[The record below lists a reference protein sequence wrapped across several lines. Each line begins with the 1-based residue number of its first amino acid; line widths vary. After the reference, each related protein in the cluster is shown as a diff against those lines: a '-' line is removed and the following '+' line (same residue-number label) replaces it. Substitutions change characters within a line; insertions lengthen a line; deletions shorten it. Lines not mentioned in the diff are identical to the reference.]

1 MKEFL
6 ETYLQHQE
14 DIEYF
19 LQESLKNIGNLSL
32 HKKSDFKHLYNL
44 FPSLE
49 LVYIVDKNTK
59 IQISDNFYRYKS
71 DPNAKNKE
79 RSHLISK
86 LHFKE
91 SNIAFS
97 KPYISSATRSNCVT
111 VTIKEGD
118 EIFFLDFQI
127 EILLQKLNLIEL
139 NKPFHSVTK
148 GFYILAGFSMMILS
162 IITIIFSLWDF
173 SLYLFSKHDLALE
186 MIFKPIIAL
195 TLSIAIFDLAKTIL
209 EQEVFFKSYSKNSRV
224 ETKILTK
231 FLTTIIIALS
241 IEALIVV
248 FKIAINDYDKMVNA
262 FYLIAGIA
270 LILISLTVFIHYSS
284 KKYKSS
290 SIQDETAS
298 K

>member
-1 MKEFL
+1 MKEFF
-6 ETYLQHQE
+6 ETYIQNQE

-19 LQESLKNIGNLSL
+19 LQESLKNLGNLSN
-32 HKKSDFKHLYNL
+32 HKKNDFKQLYTI

-49 LVYIVDKNTK
+49 LVYIVSKDTK
-59 IQISDNFYRYKS
+59 IQTSSNFYRYKM
-71 DPNAKNKE
+71 DENGKE
-79 RSHLISK
+79 KDRSHLISK

-97 KPYISSATRSNCVT
+97 KPYISSATRNNCVT
-111 VTIKEGD
+111 VTIKEGED
-118 EIFFLDFQI
+118 IFFLDFQI
-127 EILLQKLNLIEL
+127 DILLQKLNLIEL

-148 GFYILAGFSMMILS
+148 GFYILAGFSMIILS
-162 IITIIFSLWDF
+162 IITILF
-173 SLYLFSKHDLALE
+173 SLYDFVSYLFSSHELSLE

-209 EQEVFFKSYSKNSRV
+209 EQEVFFKSYSKNSKV

-248 FKIAINDYDKMVNA
+248 FKIAINDYDQMINA

-270 LILISLTVFIHYSS
+270 LILISLTVFIYYST
-284 KKYKSS
+284 KKQKQLS
-290 SIQDETAS
+290 E
-298 K
+298 

>member
-1 MKEFL
+1 MKEFF
-6 ETYLQHQE
+6 ETYIQHQD

-19 LQESLKNIGNLSL
+19 LQESLRNIGNLSI
-32 HKKSDFKHLYNL
+32 HKKNNFRQLYKT

-49 LVYIVDKNTK
+49 LVYIINKETK
-59 IQISDNFYRYKS
+59 IQTSSNFYRYKI
-71 DPNAKNKE
+71 DENAKNKD

-91 SNIAFS
+91 SNMAFS
-97 KPYISSATRSNCVT
+97 KPYISSATRSTCVT
-111 VTIKEGD
+111 VTIKEGE

-127 EILLQKLNLIEL
+127 DVLLQKLNLIEL
-139 NKPFHSVTK
+139 NKPFHGLTK
-148 GFYILAGFSMMILS
+148 AFYIVAGFSMIILALA
-162 IITIIFSLWDF
+162 TIVF
-173 SLYLFSKHDLALE
+173 SLYDFILYIFSKHDLVLE
-186 MIFKPIIAL
+186 MVFKPIIAL

-224 ETKILTK
+224 ETKLLTK

-248 FKIAINDYDKMVNA
+248 FKIAINDYDKMINA

-270 LILISLTVFIHYSS
+270 SILISLTIFIYYSS
-284 KKYKSS
+284 KRYK
-290 SIQDETAS
+290 QTPNENT
-298 K
+298 KV

>member
-1 MKEFL
+1 MKEFF
-6 ETYLQHQE
+6 ETYNQHQE

-19 LQESLKNIGNLSL
+19 LQESLKNTGSLSN
-32 HKKSDFKHLYNL
+32 HKKNDFKQLYKI

-49 LVYIVDKNTK
+49 LVYIIDKHTK
-59 IQISDNFYRYKS
+59 VQTSNNFYRYKI
-71 DPNAKNKE
+71 DENAKNKD

-86 LHFKE
+86 LHFTD

-97 KPYISSATRSNCVT
+97 KPYISSATRSTCVT
-111 VTIKEGD
+111 VTIKEEN
-118 EIFFLDFQI
+118 EIFFLDFRI
-127 EILLQKLNLIEL
+127 DILLQKLNLIEL

-148 GFYILAGFSMMILS
+148 GFYVIAGFSMIVLS
-162 IITIIFSLWDF
+162 ILTIFF
-173 SLYLFSKHDLALE
+173 SLYDFMLYIFSNHDLSLE
-186 MIFKPIIAL
+186 MIFKPIISL

-248 FKIAINDYDKMVNA
+248 FKIAINDYVQMVNA

-270 LILISLTVFIHYSS
+270 LILVSLTIFIYFSQ
-284 KKYKSS
+284 KKY
-290 SIQDETAS
+290 IQS
-298 K
+298 

>member
-1 MKEFL
+1 MKEFF
-6 ETYLQHQE
+6 ETYIQNQE

-19 LQESLKNIGNLSL
+19 LQESLKNLGNLSN
-32 HKKSDFKHLYNL
+32 HKKNDFKQLYTI

-49 LVYIVDKNTK
+49 LVYIVSKDTK
-59 IQISDNFYRYKS
+59 IQTSSNFYRYKM
-71 DPNAKNKE
+71 DENGKNKD

-97 KPYISSATRSNCVT
+97 KPYISSATRNNCVT
-111 VTIKEGD
+111 VTIKEGED
-118 EIFFLDFQI
+118 IFFLDFQI
-127 EILLQKLNLIEL
+127 DILLQKLNLIEL

-148 GFYILAGFSMMILS
+148 GFYILAGFSMIILS
-162 IITIIFSLWDF
+162 IITILF
-173 SLYLFSKHDLALE
+173 SLYDFVAYLFSSNELSLE

-209 EQEVFFKSYSKNSRV
+209 EQEVFFKSYSKNSKV

-248 FKIAINDYDKMVNA
+248 FKIAINDYDQMINA

-270 LILISLTVFIHYSS
+270 LILISLTIFIYYSS
-284 KKYKSS
+284 KKQKQLS
-290 SIQDETAS
+290 E
-298 K
+298 

>member
-1 MKEFL
+1 MKEFF
-6 ETYLQHQE
+6 ETYIQNQE

-19 LQESLKNIGNLSL
+19 LQESLKNLGNLSN
-32 HKKSDFKHLYNL
+32 HKKNNFTQLYKI

-49 LVYIVDKNTK
+49 LVYIVNKDNK
-59 IQISDNFYRYKS
+59 IQNSPNFYR
-71 DPNAKNKE
+71 NKE
-79 RSHLISK
+79 DSCGKDKDRSHLISK

-111 VTIKEGD
+111 VTIKEGE

-127 EILLQKLNLIEL
+127 DILLQKLNLIEL
-139 NKPFHSVTK
+139 NKPFHSITK
-148 GFYILAGFSMMILS
+148 GFYILAGFTMIILS
-162 IITIIFSLWDF
+162 VITILFSIYDF
-173 SLYLFSKHDLALE
+173 IAYLFVTNDISLE

-209 EQEVFFKSYSKNSRV
+209 EQEVFFKSYSKNSKV

-248 FKIAINDYDKMVNA
+248 FKIAINNYDQMLSA

-270 LILISLTVFIHYSS
+270 LILLSLTVFIYYST
-284 KKYKSS
+284 KKQK
-290 SIQDETAS
+290 QLTE
-298 K
+298 

>member
-1 MKEFL
+1 MKEFF
-6 ETYLQHQE
+6 ETYNQHQE

-19 LQESLKNIGNLSL
+19 LQESLKNIGGLSN
-32 HKKSDFKHLYNL
+32 HKKNDFKQLYKI

-49 LVYIVDKNTK
+49 LVYIIDKHTK
-59 IQISDNFYRYKS
+59 IQTSNNFYRYKI
-71 DPNAKNKE
+71 DENAKNKD

-86 LHFKE
+86 LHFTD
-91 SNIAFS
+91 SNMAFS
-97 KPYISSATRSNCVT
+97 KPYISSATRSTCVT
-111 VTIKEGD
+111 VTIKEEN
-118 EIFFLDFQI
+118 EIFFLDFRI
-127 EILLQKLNLIEL
+127 DILLQKLNLIEL

-148 GFYILAGFSMMILS
+148 GFYVIAGFSMIVLS
-162 IITIIFSLWDF
+162 ILTIFF
-173 SLYLFSKHDLALE
+173 SLYDFMLYIFSNHDLSLE
-186 MIFKPIIAL
+186 MIFKPIISL

-248 FKIAINDYDKMVNA
+248 FKIAINDYVQMVNA

-270 LILISLTVFIHYSS
+270 LILVSLTIFIYFSQ
-284 KKYKSS
+284 KKY
-290 SIQDETAS
+290 IQS
-298 K
+298 

>member
-1 MKEFL
+1 MKEFF
-6 ETYLQHQE
+6 ETYIQHQE

-19 LQESLKNIGNLSL
+19 LQESLKNLGNLSN
-32 HKKSDFKHLYNL
+32 HKKNNFAQLYKI

-49 LVYIVDKNTK
+49 LVYIVNKENK
-59 IQISDNFYRYKS
+59 IQNSSNFYRNKQDS
-71 DPNAKNKE
+71 NAKDKD

-86 LHFKE
+86 LHFKD

-127 EILLQKLNLIEL
+127 DILLQKLNLIEL
-139 NKPFHSVTK
+139 NKPFHSITK
-148 GFYILAGFSMMILS
+148 GFYILSGFTMIILS
-162 IITIIFSLWDF
+162 IITILFSIYDF
-173 SLYLFSKHDLALE
+173 LAYLFVAKDISLE

-209 EQEVFFKSYSKNSRV
+209 EQEVFFKSYSKNSKV

-248 FKIAINDYDKMVNA
+248 FKIAINNYDQMLSA

-270 LILISLTVFIHYSS
+270 LILISLTVFIYYST
-284 KKYKSS
+284 KKQKQ
-290 SIQDETAS
+290 IAE
-298 K
+298 

>member
-1 MKEFL
+1 MKEFI
-6 ETYLQHQE
+6 ETYIQHQE

-19 LQESLKNIGNLSL
+19 VQESLKNFGKLSNQ
-32 HKKSDFKHLYNL
+32 KKNQFNQLYNT

-59 IQISDNFYRYKS
+59 IQISDNFYRYTS
-71 DPNAKNKE
+71 DSNGKNKD

-86 LHFKE
+86 LHFTE

-127 EILLQKLNLIEL
+127 DILLQRLNLIEL
-139 NKPFHSVTK
+139 NKPFHSITK
-148 GFYILAGFSMMILS
+148 SFYILSGFSMMILS
-162 IITIIFSLWDF
+162 IFTILF
-173 SLYLFSKHDLALE
+173 SLYDFVKYIFFSHEMSLE

-209 EQEVFFKSYSKNSRV
+209 EQEVFFKSYSKNSKV

-248 FKIAINDYDKMVNA
+248 FKIAINNYDQMINA

-270 LILISLTVFIHYSS
+270 LILISLTVFIYFSS
-284 KKYKSS
+284 KRYKQSS
-290 SIQDETAS
+290 SSQE
-298 K
+298 

>member
-1 MKEFL
+1 MKEFF
-6 ETYLQHQE
+6 ETYIEHQE
-14 DIEYF
+14 DIQYF
-19 LQESLKNIGNLSL
+19 WQDSLRNSGILAN
-32 HKKSDFKHLYNL
+32 HKKNNFAQLYKI

-49 LVYIVDKNTK
+49 LVYIVNKDTK
-59 IQISDNFYRYKS
+59 IQTSQNFYRYKI
-71 DPNAKNKE
+71 DDNAKGKD

-97 KPYISSATRSNCVT
+97 KPYISSATSSNCVT

-127 EILLQKLNLIEL
+127 DILLQKLNLIEL
-139 NKPFHSVTK
+139 NKPFHGITK
-148 GFYILAGFSMMILS
+148 VFYIVAGFSMIILS
-162 IITIIFSLWDF
+162 LLTIVF
-173 SLYLFSKHDLALE
+173 SLYDFVAYLLSNHDLSLE

-209 EQEVFFKSYSKNSRV
+209 EQEVFFKSYSKNSKL

-248 FKIAINDYDKMVNA
+248 FKIAINDYVQMINA

-270 LILISLTVFIHYSS
+270 LILISLTIFIYYSS
-284 KKYKSS
+284 KKDLP
-290 SIQDETAS
+290 IQ
-298 K
+298 

>member
-1 MKEFL
+1 MKEFF
-6 ETYLQHQE
+6 ETYVEHQE

-19 LQESLKNIGNLSL
+19 LQESLKNLGNLTN
-32 HKKSDFKHLYNL
+32 HKKNDFAQLYSI

-49 LVYIVDKNTK
+49 LVYIVSKDTK
-59 IQISDNFYRYKS
+59 IQTSSNFYRYKQDS
-71 DPNAKNKE
+71 NGKDKD

-111 VTIKEGD
+111 VTIKEGED
-118 EIFFLDFQI
+118 IFFLDFQI
-127 EILLQKLNLIEL
+127 DILLQKLNLIEL
-139 NKPFHSVTK
+139 NKPFHSITK
-148 GFYILAGFSMMILS
+148 GFYILAGFTMIILS
-162 IITIIFSLWDF
+162 VITILFSIYDF
-173 SLYLFSKHDLALE
+173 VSYLFSSNDLSLE

-209 EQEVFFKSYSKNSRV
+209 EQEVFYKSYSKNSKV

-248 FKIAINDYDKMVNA
+248 FKIAINDYDQMINA

-270 LILISLTVFIHYSS
+270 LILISLTVFIYYST
-284 KKYKSS
+284 KKQKQ
-290 SIQDETAS
+290 ILE
-298 K
+298 

>member
-1 MKEFL
+1 MKEFF
-6 ETYLQHQE
+6 ETYIQNQE

-19 LQESLKNIGNLSL
+19 LQESLKNLGNLSN
-32 HKKSDFKHLYNL
+32 HKKNDFKQLYTI

-49 LVYIVDKNTK
+49 LVYIVSKDTK
-59 IQISDNFYRYKS
+59 IQTSSNFYRYKM
-71 DPNAKNKE
+71 DENGKE
-79 RSHLISK
+79 KDRSHLISK

-97 KPYISSATRSNCVT
+97 KPYISSATRNNCVT
-111 VTIKEGD
+111 VTIKEGED
-118 EIFFLDFQI
+118 IFFLDFQI
-127 EILLQKLNLIEL
+127 DILLQKLNLIEL

-148 GFYILAGFSMMILS
+148 GFYILAGFSMIILS
-162 IITIIFSLWDF
+162 IITILF
-173 SLYLFSKHDLALE
+173 SLYDFVAYLFSSHELSLE

-209 EQEVFFKSYSKNSRV
+209 EQEVFFKSYSKNSKV

-248 FKIAINDYDKMVNA
+248 FKIAINDYDQMINA

-270 LILISLTVFIHYSS
+270 LILISLTIFIYYSS
-284 KKYKSS
+284 KKQKQLS
-290 SIQDETAS
+290 E
-298 K
+298 

>member
-1 MKEFL
+1 MREFF

-19 LQESLKNIGNLSL
+19 LQESLKNLGNLSN
-32 HKKSDFKHLYNL
+32 HKKNNFKQLYKI

-49 LVYIVDKNTK
+49 LVYIINKDTK
-59 IQISDNFYRYKS
+59 IQTSQNFYRYKS
-71 DPNAKNKE
+71 DENAKDKD

-111 VTIKEGD
+111 VSIKEGD
-118 EIFFLDFQI
+118 DIFFLDFQI
-127 EILLQKLNLIEL
+127 DILLQKLNLVEL
-139 NKPFHSVTK
+139 NKPFHSITK
-148 GFYILAGFSMMILS
+148 AFYILAGFSMIILS
-162 IITIIFSLWDF
+162 MITIIFSLYDF
-173 SLYLFSKHDLALE
+173 SIYLFSKHDLSLE

-209 EQEVFFKSYSKNSRV
+209 EQEVFFKSYAKNSKV

-248 FKIAINDYDKMVNA
+248 FKIAINDYVQMINA

-270 LILISLTVFIHYSS
+270 LILLSLTIFIYFS
-284 KKYKSS
+284 
-290 SIQDETAS
+290 QRRTR
-298 K
+298 

>member
-1 MKEFL
+1 MKEFF
-6 ETYLQHQE
+6 ETYIQHQE

-19 LQESLKNIGNLSL
+19 LQESLKNSGDLSN
-32 HKKSDFKHLYNL
+32 HKKIDFKQLYKI
-44 FPSLE
+44 FPYLE
-49 LVYIVDKNTK
+49 LIYIVNKDTK
-59 IQISDNFYRYKS
+59 IQTSNNFYKYKI
-71 DPNAKNKE
+71 DENAMGKD

-97 KPYISSATRSNCVT
+97 PPYISSATSSNCVT
-111 VTIKEGD
+111 VSIKEGD

-127 EILLQKLNLIEL
+127 DILLQKLNLIEL
-139 NKPFHSVTK
+139 NKPFHSITK
-148 GFYILAGFSMMILS
+148 AFYIIAGFSMMVLAL
-162 IITIIFSLWDF
+162 ITIIFSLYDF
-173 SLYLFSKHDLALE
+173 IAYLFSIHDLSLE

-209 EQEVFFKSYSKNSRV
+209 EQEVFFKSYSKNSKL

-248 FKIAINDYDKMVNA
+248 FKIAINDYDQMINA

-270 LILISLTVFIHYSS
+270 LILISLTVFIYYST
-284 KKYKSS
+284 KKDKHV
-290 SIQDETAS
+290 Q
-298 K
+298 

>member
-6 ETYLQHQE
+6 ETYLQNQE

-49 LVYIVDKNTK
+49 LVYIVDKNSK

-111 VTIKEGD
+111 VTIKEGE

-127 EILLQKLNLIEL
+127 EVLLQKLNLIEL
-139 NKPFHSVTK
+139 NKPFHSITK

-173 SLYLFSKHDLALE
+173 SLYLFSKHDLVLE

-209 EQEVFFKSYSKNSRV
+209 EQEVFFKSYSKNSKV

-270 LILISLTVFIHYSS
+270 LILISLTIFIHYAS

-290 SIQDETAS
+290 SSQEETAF